1 MTAFSVWLFLIE
13 NPPLLM
19 LAVAITSCIMAAKS

>member
-1 MTAFSVWLFLIE
+1 MNAFSVWLFLIE

-19 LAVAITSCIMAAKS
+19 LAVAITACVMAAKA

>member
-1 MTAFSVWLFLIE
+1 MTLYLFLIE

-19 LAVAITSCIMAAKS
+19 LTVAITACVMAAKS

>member
-1 MTAFSVWLFLIE
+1 MTAFTIWLFLIE

-19 LAVAITSCIMAAKS
+19 LAVAITSCVMAAKA

>member
-1 MTAFSVWLFLIE
+1 MNLYLFLIE

-19 LAVAITSCIMAAKS
+19 LSMVITACVMAAKG

>member
-1 MTAFSVWLFLIE
+1 MNAFAFWLFLIE

-19 LAVAITSCIMAAKS
+19 LSVAVTSCVMAAKS